1 MFSGPKK
8 EIKTESVA
16 EAQARG
22 VEIKRCPSIP
32 AKRPFELE
40 KNYKKRVKTVA
51 KIDTSHIPEDL
62 RHLVA
67 EIK

>member
-16 EAQARG
+16 EAEARG
-22 VEIKRCPSIP
+22 VKITKCPSIP
-32 AKRPFELE
+32 AKRPFESQ
-40 KNYKKRVKTVA
+40 KNYSKRVKVVA
-51 KIDTSHIPEDL
+51 KIDTNHIPEDL